1 MTTAPAKEYRG
12 YRFGEFFFDLE
23 RRSLFRDSQEIPLRP
38 RSFQILS
45 YLVANHGRLITRD
58 ELMQAVWADTIVTDD
73 SLTQCVIDIRRAL
86 GDTEQ
91 QMIRTLPRQ
100 GYLFEAPV
108 TAEVRTASLP
118 TLPPAAMTEPARSW
132 RGWRARPALPAL
144 LVLGV
149 TALLVWLYRPGSP
162 PVSGTPASPPA
173 KSIAVL
179 PFADMSPDGDRRYFA
194 DGLSEEILN
203 RLAQVR
209 ELKVIAR
216 TSSFSL
222 RDRPDLDAVA
232 IGRLLNVSYLLEG
245 SVRHS
250 GDRLRVTA
258 QLIETAGG
266 THLWS
271 ESYDGGPGDA
281 LDVQA
286 RIAGSVA
293 GAMRVALDDSGAA
306 GPPRQPLAS
315 AYDAYVRAHYLH
327 TRRRTGDLQRAKE
340 LYLEAI
346 RLDPDYARPWA
357 GLAGVYMLELSNRED
372 DYDAVL
378 ELMGNAA
385 RTALRLDP
393 TLAEA
398 HAQLGRF
405 HSLSGDPELAMRH
418 LVRASELNPNSSLV
432 IGLQA
437 GRAGLQGRYE
447 EALALQRRAVEVDPL
462 NYVNRSNM
470 VGFLL
475 VAGRYAEAETELL
488 ELHAL
493 RRDDSAAS
501 TYRFQIYLLQGRLE
515 EARAVLGD
523 VMPASRQQ
531 QSRALL
537 HGATGDVAGADAA
550 MQELREQETSEA
562 ALLLAEVH
570 AYRGEHGPALSW
582 LETSY
587 RRLGPEPTATAL
599 TRWYL
604 DARFSPFLQD
614 LRDEPGAEPYLVAEL

>member
-1 MTTAPAKEYRG
+1 MNSARTSGERG
-12 YRFGEFFFDLE
+12 YAFGEFFFDVE
-23 RRSLFRDSQEIPLRP
+23 GHSLLREGEEIALRP
-38 RSFQILS
+38 RSFRVLHH
-45 YLVANHGRLITRD
+45 LLANHGRLVTRD
-58 ELMQAVWADTIVTDD
+58 ELMQAVWGDTVVTEG
-73 SLTQCVIDIRRAL
+73 SLTQCIIDIRRAI
-86 GDTEQ
+86 GDTDQ
-91 QMIRTLPRQ
+91 QMIRTVPRE
-100 GYLFEAPV
+100 GYVFDVPVTDPQREAPG
-108 TAEVRTASLP
+108 AGA
-118 TLPPAAMTEPARSW
+118 PART
-132 RGWRARPALPAL
+132 RLRAPAMLA
-144 LVLGV
+144 VAVILGV
-149 TALLVWLYRPGSP
+149 AALLVWRLSDHGNGG
-162 PVSGTPASPPA
+162 VDAAGSPPA

-179 PFADMSPDGDRRYFA
+179 PFTDMSPDGGRGYFA

-258 QLIETAGG
+258 QLIETGGG

-281 LDVQA
+281 LEVQA

-293 GAMRVALDDSGAA
+293 SAMQVALDESGRA
-306 GPPRQPLAS
+306 GPPAQPLPA
-315 AYDAYVRAHYLH
+315 AYDAYARGHYLH
-327 TRRRTGDLQRAKE
+327 TRRRAGDLQRAKE

-346 RLDPDYARPWA
+346 RLDPAYAQPWA
-357 GLAGVYMLELSNRED
+357 GLAGLYMLDLSDRED

-385 RTALRLDP
+385 RTALSLDP

-398 HAQLGRF
+398 HARLGRF
-405 HSLSGDPELAMRH
+405 HSLSGNQELAMQH
-418 LVRASELNPNSSLV
+418 LERAHELNPNSSLV
-432 IGLQA
+432 LGLQA

-447 EALALQRRAVEVDPL
+447 DALALQRRAIELDPL
-462 NYVNRSNM
+462 NQVNRYNM

-475 VAGRYAEAETELL
+475 VAGRYEEAEAELIELD
-488 ELHAL
+488 AL
-493 RRDDSAAS
+493 RGEDAAAS
-501 TYRFQIYLLQGRLE
+501 VLRFQIYLLQGRLE
-515 EARAVLGD
+515 QARAVLREE
-523 VMPASRQQ
+523 MPAPREQ
-531 QSRALL
+531 QSLALL
-537 HGATGDVAGADAA
+537 HAATGNAAGADAA
-550 MQELREQETSEA
+550 MQKLREQETPKA

-570 AYRGEHGPALSW
+570 AYRGEHGPALRW

-587 RRLGPEPTATAL
+587 RRLGPAPTGTAL

-604 DARFSPFLQD
+604 DARFSPFLQS

>member
-1 MTTAPAKEYRG
+1 MSGARTSGERG
-12 YRFGEFFFDLE
+12 YAFGEFFFDVE
-23 RRSLFRDSQEIPLRP
+23 GHSLLRDGQEVALRP
-38 RSFQILS
+38 RSFRVLHHL
-45 YLVANHGRLITRD
+45 LVNHGRLVTRD
-58 ELMQAVWADTIVTDD
+58 ELMQAVWGDTVVTEG
-73 SLTQCVIDIRRAL
+73 SLTQCIIDIRRAI
-86 GDTEQ
+86 GDTDQ
-91 QMIRTLPRQ
+91 QMIRTVPRE
-100 GYLFEAPV
+100 GYVFDLPV
-108 TAEVRTASLP
+108 TESPPGAPGTGAAARKRT
-118 TLPPAAMTEPARSW
+118 M
-132 RGWRARPALPAL
+132 LPAML
-144 LVLGV
+144 
-149 TALLVWLYRPGSP
+149 ALAAIIAVAAVLVWRLADHGSGG
-162 PVSGTPASPPA
+162 VDTSGPPPA

-179 PFADMSPDGDRRYFA
+179 PFADMGPDGDRQYFA

-258 QLIETAGG
+258 QLIETGGG

-281 LDVQA
+281 LEVQA

-293 GAMRVALDDSGAA
+293 GAMRVALDESDGVE
-306 GPPRQPLAS
+306 PPRQPLPA
-315 AYDAYVRAHYLH
+315 AYDAYARAHHLH
-327 TRRRTGDLQRAKE
+327 ARRKAGDLQRAKK

-346 RLDPDYARPWA
+346 RLDPGYAKPWA
-357 GLAGVYMLELSNRED
+357 GLAGLYMLDLFDREE
-372 DYDAVL
+372 DYDTVL

-385 RTALRLDP
+385 RTGVSLDP

-398 HAQLGRF
+398 HARLGRF
-405 HSLSGDPELAMRH
+405 HALSGNQELAMQH
-418 LVRASELNPNSSLV
+418 LERARELNPNSSLV

-462 NYVNRSNM
+462 SHVNRHNM

-475 VAGRYAEAETELL
+475 FAGRYDEAEAELAELAA
-488 ELHAL
+488 LHG
-493 RRDDSAAS
+493 DDAADP
-501 TYRFQIYLLQGRLE
+501 TQRFRIYLLQGRLD
-515 EARAVLGD
+515 EARAVLGS
-523 VMPASRQQ
+523 VLSGAQER

-537 HGATGDVAGADAA
+537 HGAAGELAEAEAA

-570 AYRGEHGPALSW
+570 AYRGEPGPALRW

-587 RRLGPEPTATAL
+587 RRLGPAPTASAL
-599 TRWYL
+599 ARWYL
-604 DARFSPFLQD
+604 DARLSPFLQE
-614 LRDEPGAEPYLVAEL
+614 LRHEPAARPYLVDSI